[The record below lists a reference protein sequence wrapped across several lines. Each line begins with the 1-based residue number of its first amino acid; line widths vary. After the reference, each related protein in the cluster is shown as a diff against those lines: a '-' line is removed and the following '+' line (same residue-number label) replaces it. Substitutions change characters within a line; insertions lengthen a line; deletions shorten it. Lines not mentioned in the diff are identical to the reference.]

1 MELKAKL
8 KQFKDSKAF
17 SVIKNV
23 APEVLDQA
31 TDIAASIYPPL
42 GIVNGFVDKAID
54 IAKAKGNHNEVA
66 QLVEAKAEYEIDYI
80 EAFRLEVEDRKDAR
94 VNGNKHLQYVVAY
107 FSLFGFTFFGGVQ
120 MWLCYKILADGLQV
134 NEFIIMTA
142 SNIFGLFTGLIFTLK
157 DFLFGGSAENK
168 E

>member
-1 MELKAKL
+1 MELKAKF

-17 SVIKNV
+17 QAIKNI

-31 TDIAASIYPPL
+31 TDIAATIYPPL
-42 GIVNGFVDKAID
+42 GIVNSFVDKAIEV
-54 IAKAKGNHNEVA
+54 AKAKGNHNEVA

-80 EAFRLEVEDRKDAR
+80 EQFKLEVEDRKDAR
-94 VNGNKHLQYVVAY
+94 INGNKHLQIVVAY
-107 FSLFGFTFFGGVQ
+107 FSLAGFTFFGGVQ

-157 DFLFGGSAENK
+157 DFLFGGSAEK
-168 E
+168 K

>member
-1 MELKAKL
+1 MELKEKL

-54 IAKAKGNHNEVA
+54 IAKSKGNHNEVA
-66 QLVEAKAEYEIDYI
+66 QLVEAKADYEIDYI
-80 EAFRLEVEDRKDAR
+80 EHHRLEVEDRKDAR
-94 VNGNKHLQYVVAY
+94 VNGNAHLQYVVAY
-107 FSLFGFTFFGGVQ
+107 FSLAGFTFFGGVQ
-120 MWLCYKILADGLQV
+120 MWLCYKILSDGLQV

-157 DFLFGGSAENK
+157 DFLFGGSAEK
-168 E
+168 K

>member
-1 MELKAKL
+1 MELKAKF

-17 SVIKNV
+17 QVIKNI

-31 TDIAASIYPPL
+31 TDIAATIYPPL
-42 GIVNGFVDKAID
+42 GIVNSFVDKAIEV
-54 IAKAKGNHNEVA
+54 AKSKGNHNEVA

-80 EAFRLEVEDRKDAR
+80 EQFKLEVEDRKDAR
-94 VNGNKHLQYVVAY
+94 INGNKHLQIVVAY
-107 FSLFGFTFFGGVQ
+107 FSLAGFTFFGGVQ

-157 DFLFGGSAENK
+157 DFLFGGSAEK
-168 E
+168 K